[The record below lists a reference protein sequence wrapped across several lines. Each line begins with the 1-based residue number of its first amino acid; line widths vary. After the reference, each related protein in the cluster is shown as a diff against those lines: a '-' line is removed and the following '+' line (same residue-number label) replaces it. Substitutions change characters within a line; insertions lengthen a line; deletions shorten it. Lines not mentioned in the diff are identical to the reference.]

1 MFDVQIAKYLYE
13 RIAFLM
19 INENFNLNSIKK
31 QCRKNET
38 KNFENFVNSKI
49 DFEIETI

>member
-1 MFDVQIAKYLYE
+1 MFDIQIAKHLYE
-13 RIAFLM
+13 RIVFLM
-19 INENFNLNSIKK
+19 INENFDLISMKK